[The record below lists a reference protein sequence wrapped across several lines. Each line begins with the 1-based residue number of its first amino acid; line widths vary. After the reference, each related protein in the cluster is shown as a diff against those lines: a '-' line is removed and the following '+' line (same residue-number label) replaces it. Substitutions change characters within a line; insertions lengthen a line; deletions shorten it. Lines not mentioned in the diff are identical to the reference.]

1 MMEVL
6 RRKNF
11 LNKWIGWMRQVVE
24 GDRVGIMI
32 NGQPGSYFRTYKGL
46 RQRTLCHLCYLI

>member
-11 LNKWIGWMRQVVE
+11 PNKWIGWMRQVVE
-24 GDRVGIMI
+24 GGRVGIMI
-32 NGQPGSYFRTYKGL
+32 NGQPGSYFRTYKKV
-46 RQRTLCHLCYLI
+46 

>member
-11 LNKWIGWMRQVVE
+11 PNKWIGWMRQVVE
-24 GDRVGIMI
+24 GARVGIMI
-32 NGQPGSYFRTYKGL
+32 NGQPGSYFRTYKKV
-46 RQRTLCHLCYLI
+46 